1 MWREV
6 EGFTNTFVKCA
17 ILLFVDLC
25 SFCYLVLFL
34 SYIMNNRHVRNFAE
48 FKVEQGKKSDTEK
61 FNDGNNSGRVLM

>member
-1 MWREV
+1 MEV
-6 EGFTNTFVKCA
+6 GEGFTNSFVKCTV
-17 ILLFVDLC
+17 LFFVDLC

-34 SYIMNNRHVRNFAE
+34 SYIMNKRHVRNFAE

>member
-1 MWREV
+1 MK
-6 EGFTNTFVKCA
+6 GFTNSFVKCTV
-17 ILLFVDLC
+17 LFFVDLC

-34 SYIMNNRHVRNFAE
+34 SCIMNKRHVRNFAE